1 MDKKAAWRPKR
12 FDVAG
17 QHPDEAWRAVADMRN
32 TVEDI
37 RRQFIGSPE
46 IGAVN
51 RTIFPFLE
59 IENRPMRYGN
69 TPDAEVQ
76 RYLARGVELIDEL
89 KTRMPLG
96 LSRGQQQVRD
106 RGAELARSMQKV
118 LDKRPDE
125 AGPKQVYRQRPRQ
138 RM

>member
-1 MDKKAAWRPKR
+1 MSERAGWRPKR

-17 QHPDEAWRAVADMRN
+17 VHPDEAWRAVADVRQA
-32 TVEDI
+32 VDDI
-37 RRQFIGSPE
+37 RRQFIDGPE
-46 IGAVN
+46 IGEVN

-59 IENRPMRYGN
+59 MHNRPMRYGN

-76 RYLARGVELIDEL
+76 RYLARGVKLIDEL
-89 KTRMPLG
+89 KEKAPLG

-106 RGAELARSMQKV
+106 RSDELAKSMEKV
-118 LDKRPDE
+118 LAQRPDE
-125 AGPKQVYRQRPRQ
+125 PGHRRRRQPRI

>member
-1 MDKKAAWRPKR
+1 
-12 FDVAG
+12 
-17 QHPDEAWRAVADMRN
+17 
-32 TVEDI
+32 
-37 RRQFIGSPE
+37 
-46 IGAVN
+46 
-51 RTIFPFLE
+51 
-59 IENRPMRYGN
+59 MRYGN

-76 RYLARGVELIDEL
+76 RYLARGVKLVDEL

-106 RGAELARSMQKV
+106 RCAELSKSMRRV

-125 AGPKQVYRQRPRQ
+125 GPRPGFRTKPKM